1 MLKDAAMTKKLQP
14 IEPEVFENGSLPE
27 NRRGVLLLIVLSML
41 TLFMMLGT
49 TYLVVASRAKA
60 TAKAFANSG
69 EFSKTARAAS
79 GERLVNEAFLR
90 IARGSSSTMPDLPAG
105 DDLLGDKYGTSSRT
119 GNVIS
124 ASGSTVITLEV
135 NAIAPAV
142 TTDVSELAGCVLTFT
157 LPDLSN
163 ISVRIIRAEDNNAN
177 NPTNPISLFIP
188 GGLTASGENITSQE
202 ITAAKLKRPSS
213 SLDFIINGREF
224 SGIAG
229 TNKNE
234 SWDGFDSENPFL
246 AQILPSATAP
256 FTPTVE
262 RSSFKGKPPASPTP
276 ADLLNWIDN
285 DGDGV
290 IDSQWLDLG
299 FPMFVDKNGTS
310 FKAKAAVLV
319 LDLDGRINLNA
330 HGSRTDVENP
340 SNNNEFN
347 IGKNFY
353 PDVTANPMGG
363 GMPTLIVPMATLPR
377 GAGRGPAE
385 ISVAASKVT
394 GDINGTGLPEM
405 LSGDQGPTGQTRTNP
420 DAATGR
426 EKPKLNRVE
435 GRYGDTP
442 WNPNTSPLL
451 TAKPGVSNSNDNQ
464 SFDQWVGTKDTIFFL
479 DTASRYY
486 SSPSDL
492 KGRMRI
498 WVDEFGQPNYYK
510 PYWNAATGN
519 TEDSNRLWC
528 DDEVVDDPYEVR
540 LGRNG
545 FRTGWI
551 HDPSTGGLSTSA
563 ASAAA
568 DNLYTPA
575 DLEGI
580 LRYLDADSLKLPRR
594 LVSLSRDWASQNRLS
609 VTTESWDS
617 PVVGSS
623 AFMNAVAQLASRTP
637 TSYLMFSPE
646 TLMGHRID
654 LNRPFHDT
662 STYEPND
669 GLANDGL
676 GKSRRQTFA
685 KHLYAAAYALAG
697 NGVDITPAEARELAQ
712 WAINMVDF
720 RDTDTTITGFEFDTT
735 LTDGW
740 QVDNDLATNDSA
752 DLAVVWGCE
761 RPEILLTEAICW
773 HDRGTEDAAIGGTL
787 VDKDTTQRDDDFDQ
801 KRRPQGAF
809 FFELYSPWQSRA
821 FEFDNASNAKSVKD
835 GSSPPEDVR
844 GEPVPRELDASTN
857 PMGNESPGYS
867 TSARLDLARK
877 SSGGCPV
884 WRIVSV
890 KRSTRQSYGPPALKP
905 NVNDPGDAS
914 LGANT
919 PVVHRVFYFTQ
930 PPASLSPANG
940 DPPVFWCN
948 QTFLPLDPHQPL
960 SFGTPAV
967 RTGITQNSGAF
978 AQVAIDTVYD
988 SSNNSPQTRPATLTE
1003 PVAQNPQN
1011 PKDDPYHILAQSLG
1025 SGLAGNSSQL
1035 QSTVDQPLDDV
1046 SAPGINPLLGPDGAR
1061 VLFQNGRHA
1070 NFFFLHLQRLAD
1082 PTQPWNAKTNPYQT
1096 IDTLPVDLTVVNYD
1110 GIGANAA
1117 NHDEPCVVPGSN
1129 PPTPGGP
1136 FVDLFDKQR
1145 DYGPISVERGNTIA
1159 TPANYDFD
1167 IWSARVYAGAP
1178 TNNDNDYLLLSSG
1191 DLPSQRDALPVQ
1203 ESPNPQ
1209 QDATLRAAPQ
1219 PTKTNSF
1226 NLLASRFGAGNSGV
1240 PSRPFPWL
1248 FWANRPFNSAVE
1260 VAMVPRTSSFELLRK
1275 HSTANAA
1282 KPFGHLPGFFDT
1294 AQADLAAPWTVITGR
1309 TNVMMPPIPP
1319 ITSFLDLVHV
1329 ASPFSDIYG
1338 SAPSNML
1345 TSVGL
1350 DVFPYNQF
1358 SHFRE
1363 PGRVNVNTVTSKN
1376 VWEALFGKTD
1386 PASLPAWN
1394 KDLLSGSGSPAK
1406 SLLEVFQKIKDPTV
1420 PKLGFLDFH
1429 NDEIS
1434 FEDTNHDG
1442 ILDMGED
1449 TNANGILDM
1458 GEDTNAN
1465 GVLDTPNDDYRN
1477 TDKNIFFRYQTMNR
1491 LANNVTVRS
1500 NVFAIWITVGFFEN
1514 GGTKELGSDT
1524 GEIDRHR
1531 GFFLFDRS
1539 IPVGY
1544 ETGKDHN
1551 VTDAVLLRR
1560 IIP

>member
-1 MLKDAAMTKKLQP
+1 
-14 IEPEVFENGSLPE
+14 
-27 NRRGVLLLIVLSML
+27 
-41 TLFMMLGT
+41 
-49 TYLVVASRAKA
+49 
-60 TAKAFANSG
+60 
-69 EFSKTARAAS
+69 
-79 GERLVNEAFLR
+79 
-90 IARGSSSTMPDLPAG
+90 
-105 DDLLGDKYGTSSRT
+105 
-119 GNVIS
+119 
-124 ASGSTVITLEV
+124 
-135 NAIAPAV
+135 
-142 TTDVSELAGCVLTFT
+142 
-157 LPDLSN
+157 
-163 ISVRIIRAEDNNAN
+163 
-177 NPTNPISLFIP
+177 
-188 GGLTASGENITSQE
+188 
-202 ITAAKLKRPSS
+202 
-213 SLDFIINGREF
+213 
-224 SGIAG
+224 
-229 TNKNE
+229 
-234 SWDGFDSENPFL
+234 
-246 AQILPSATAP
+246 
-256 FTPTVE
+256 
-262 RSSFKGKPPASPTP
+262 
-276 ADLLNWIDN
+276 
-285 DGDGV
+285 
-290 IDSQWLDLG
+290 
-299 FPMFVDKNGTS
+299 MFVDKNGTS
-310 FKAKAAVLV
+310 YKAKAAVLV

-340 SNNNEFN
+340 SDINEFN
-347 IGKNFY
+347 SGNNLY
-353 PDVTANPMGG
+353 PNVTNPMGG
-363 GMPTLIVPMATLPR
+363 GMATLIVPMATLPR

-385 ISVAASKVT
+385 ISVAVSKVT

-405 LSGDQGPTGQTRTNP
+405 LSGDQGQTGQTTPTNP

-442 WNPNTSPLL
+442 WDPNTSQLWDPNTSPLL
-451 TAKPGVSNSNDNQ
+451 TAKPGVPNINDNL
-464 SFDQWVGTKDTIFFL
+464 SFDKWVGTKDTIFFL

-510 PYWNAATGN
+510 PYWDAATGK
-519 TEDSNRLWC
+519 TEYPNRGWC

-551 HDPSTGGLSTSA
+551 HDPSTGGSTP
-563 ASAAA
+563 SAAA

-623 AFMNAVAQLASRTP
+623 AFMNAVAQLASSTP
-637 TSYLMFSPE
+637 TMFSPE

-662 STYEPND
+662 LTNEPND
-669 GLANDGL
+669 GLGNL
-676 GKSRRQTFA
+676 RRQTFA

-697 NGVDITPAEARELAQ
+697 NGSDISSAEARELAQ

-735 LTDGW
+735 LTNGW
-740 QVDNDLATNDSA
+740 QVDNDLSTTNGQDR
-752 DLAVVWGCE
+752 AVVWGCE

-877 SSGGCPV
+877 SSGGFPV

-890 KRSTRQSYGPPALKP
+890 KRSTPQSYVPPALKP
-905 NVNDPGDAS
+905 NVKDPGDAS
-914 LGANT
+914 LGANA
-919 PVVHRVFYFTQ
+919 PVVHRAFYFTQ
-930 PPASLSPANG
+930 PPASLLSASG
-940 DPPVFWCN
+940 DPAAGKPVFWCN

-978 AQVAIDTVYD
+978 AQVAIDRVYD

-1003 PVAQNPQN
+1003 PVAQN

-1046 SAPGINPLLGPDGAR
+1046 SANGINPLLGPDGAR

-1082 PTQPWNAKTNPYQT
+1082 PTQPWDAKTNPYQT

-1117 NHDEPCVVPGSN
+1117 NHDEPCVVPGSI

-1178 TNNDNDYLLLSSG
+1178 TNNDNDYRLLSSG

-1294 AQADLAAPWTVITGR
+1294 ALADLAAPWTFITGR
-1309 TNVMMPPIPP
+1309 TNVMIPP

-1420 PKLGFLDFH
+1420 LKLGFLDFH

-1449 TNANGILDM
+1449 TNANG
-1458 GEDTNAN
+1458 
-1465 GVLDTPNDDYRN
+1465 VFDTPNDDYRN

-1514 GGTKELGSDT
+1514 GSTKELGSDT
-1524 GEIDRHR
+1524 GELDRHR

>member
-1 MLKDAAMTKKLQP
+1 M
-14 IEPEVFENGSLPE
+14 
-27 NRRGVLLLIVLSML
+27 
-41 TLFMMLGT
+41 
-49 TYLVVASRAKA
+49 
-60 TAKAFANSG
+60 
-69 EFSKTARAAS
+69 
-79 GERLVNEAFLR
+79 
-90 IARGSSSTMPDLPAG
+90 
-105 DDLLGDKYGTSSRT
+105 
-119 GNVIS
+119 
-124 ASGSTVITLEV
+124 
-135 NAIAPAV
+135 
-142 TTDVSELAGCVLTFT
+142 
-157 LPDLSN
+157 
-163 ISVRIIRAEDNNAN
+163 
-177 NPTNPISLFIP
+177 P
-188 GGLTASGENITSQE
+188 GGLTASGESITSQE
-202 ITAAKLKRPSS
+202 INAAKLKQPSS

-262 RSSFKGKPPASPTP
+262 RSSFKGKPPAPPTP

-285 DGDGV
+285 DGDGL

-310 FKAKAAVLV
+310 YKAKAEVLV

-330 HGSRTDVENP
+330 HGSGTDVENP
-340 SNNNEFN
+340 SDINEFN
-347 IGKNFY
+347 SGNNLY
-353 PDVTANPMGG
+353 PNVTNPMGG
-363 GMPTLIVPMATLPR
+363 GMATLIVPMATLPR

-385 ISVAASKVT
+385 ISVAVSKVT

-405 LSGDQGPTGQTRTNP
+405 LSGDQGQTGQTTPTNP

-442 WNPNTSPLL
+442 WDPNTSPLL

-510 PYWNAATGN
+510 PYWDAATGN
-519 TEDSNRLWC
+519 TEYPNRGWC

-669 GLANDGL
+669 GLANNGL

-735 LTDGW
+735 LTNGW
-740 QVDNDLATNDSA
+740 QVDNDLSTTNGQDR
-752 DLAVVWGCE
+752 AVVWGCE

-877 SSGGCPV
+877 SSGGFPV

-890 KRSTRQSYGPPALKP
+890 KRSTRQSYGPPASKP
-905 NVNDPGDAS
+905 NVKDPGDAS
-914 LGANT
+914 LGANA
-919 PVVHRVFYFTQ
+919 PVVHRAFYFTQ
-930 PPASLSPANG
+930 PPASLLSASG
-940 DPPVFWCN
+940 DPAAGKPVFWCN

-978 AQVAIDTVYD
+978 AQVAIDRVYD

-1003 PVAQNPQN
+1003 PVAQN

-1046 SAPGINPLLGPDGAR
+1046 SANGINPLLGPDGAR

-1082 PTQPWNAKTNPYQT
+1082 PTQPWDAKTNPYQT

-1117 NHDEPCVVPGSN
+1117 NHDEPCVVPGSI

-1159 TPANYDFD
+1159 NPANYDFD

-1178 TNNDNDYLLLSSG
+1178 TNNDNDYRLLSSG
-1191 DLPSQRDALPVQ
+1191 DLPSKRDALPVQ

-1294 AQADLAAPWTVITGR
+1294 ALADLAAPWTFITGR
-1309 TNVMMPPIPP
+1309 TNVMIPP

-1406 SLLEVFQKIKDPTV
+1406 SLLEVFQKIKDPDPTV

-1429 NDEIS
+1429 NDETS
-1434 FEDTNHDG
+1434 YEDTNHD
-1442 ILDMGED
+1442 
-1449 TNANGILDM
+1449 GILDM

-1514 GGTKELGSDT
+1514 GSTKELGSDT
-1524 GEIDRHR
+1524 GELDRHR